1 MPGLFERRRM
11 RRIKEPSTWAGVAA
25 LLEVA
30 KLMFPAWEA
39 VFVALQG
46 AAGAVAVAVR
56 EGGA

>member
-1 MPGLFERRRM
+1 MN
-11 RRIKEPSTWAGVAA
+11 RIKEPSTWAGVAA

-30 KLMFPAWEA
+30 KLMFPAWAA